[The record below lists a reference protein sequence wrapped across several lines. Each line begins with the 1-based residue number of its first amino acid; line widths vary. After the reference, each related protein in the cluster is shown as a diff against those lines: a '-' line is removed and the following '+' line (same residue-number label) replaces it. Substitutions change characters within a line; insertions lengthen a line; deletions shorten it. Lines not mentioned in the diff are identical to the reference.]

1 MMTEVFI
8 EFSRLNFWVA
18 GRSSGDYTDDYSEP
32 KEDEETEEKV
42 SSSTRKPPRKGLS
55 SEDEEWFAQEKL
67 KKKKNETLYYP
78 CDKKSELFVLQQD
91 FAVGRGF
98 TLDVPTNGS
107 R

>member
-1 MMTEVFI
+1 M
-8 EFSRLNFWVA
+8 NYWVV
-18 GRSSGDYTDDYSEP
+18 GRSSDYSFDDYSER
-32 KEDEETEEKV
+32 KEEEELEEKV

-55 SEDEEWFAQEKL
+55 SEDEEWFAQQKL